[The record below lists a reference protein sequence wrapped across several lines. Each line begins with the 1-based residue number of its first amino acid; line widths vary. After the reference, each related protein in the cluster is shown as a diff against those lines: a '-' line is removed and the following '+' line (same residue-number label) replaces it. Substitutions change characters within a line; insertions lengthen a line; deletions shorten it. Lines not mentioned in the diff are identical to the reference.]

1 MPALAELGVALI
13 EQPLPAD
20 DMDGLALVT
29 KCSRVPVMID
39 EGAFSNA
46 EIARAGQLGAGNV
59 LSLKLVKSGG

>member
-1 MPALAELGVALI
+1 
-13 EQPLPAD
+13 
-20 DMDGLALVT
+20 MDGLALVT

-59 LSLKLVKSGG
+59 LSLKLVKSGGLMHMKRAAAIARAHGMELY